1 MDKVIFEEIRFVRFP
16 GKQQRQAKTHGLHLI
31 QLDTML
37 RSSPQVLCI
46 FLMCTAAAIFGLILG
61 QVPQHSQ
68 ADSPSFFGF
77 WLAVPVFNKEYTL
90 PALFLV
96 EFKSFPEY

>member
-1 MDKVIFEEIRFVRFP
+1 MNDVDKVIFEEISFVRFS
-16 GKQQRQAKTHGLHLI
+16 GKQQRQTKTHGLHLI

-61 QVPQHSQ
+61 QVPQH
-68 ADSPSFFGF
+68 F
-77 WLAVPVFNKEYTL
+77 
-90 PALFLV
+90 
-96 EFKSFPEY
+96 